1 MTPCW
6 RLAISAISLICLEEH
21 VSGRCGGRRS
31 RTAAPFVHKPALGAC
46 FCTNVPWWRRGRVHS
61 QAMSDFGSP
70 VQQQA
75 SDAFGATR
83 VSATTIFGQVM
94 FLVGVTLGFLAI
106 GLYIGRDLALGTAQA
121 LSFVAVG
128 MLFAQS
134 FVAKLRYGSVGIGWL
149 LAIGLIMGFG
159 LGPVLSYY
167 LEAQPDAFVQAAGGT
182 ALIVLIMGA
191 WGLATSKDLAS
202 WIRPL
207 SFAMLGLF
215 VVSLIGLFFAP
226 GISANP
232 IFSLL
237 VIAVS
242 SGLLVVYFNYLR
254 KHADEDDVVWLATGI
269 FVAIV
274 NLFISLLNLFSSR

>member
-6 RLAISAISLICLEEH
+6 RLAISAISLICLRGAR
-21 VSGRCGGRRS
+21 VRPVRRASQQDRGAVCAQS
-31 RTAAPFVHKPALGAC
+31 RARRVFLHKRPVLAPGPRTL
-46 FCTNVPWWRRGRVHS
+46 

-106 GLYIGRDLALGTAQA
+106 GSYIGRDLALGTAQA

>member
-1 MTPCW
+1 
-6 RLAISAISLICLEEH
+6 
-21 VSGRCGGRRS
+21 
-31 RTAAPFVHKPALGAC
+31 
-46 FCTNVPWWRRGRVHS
+46 
-61 QAMSDFGSP
+61 MSDFGSP
-70 VQQQA
+70 VQEQA
-75 SDAFGATR
+75 SDAFGRER

-94 FLVGVTLGFLAI
+94 FLVGITLGFLAI
-106 GLYIGRDLALGTAQA
+106 GAYAGRDLEPGTAMI
-121 LSFVAVG
+121 LSFVAIG

-134 FVAKLRYGSVGIGWL
+134 FISALRYGALGIGWL
-149 LAIGLIMGFG
+149 LTIGLIMGIG
-159 LGPVLSYY
+159 LGPTLTYY

-182 ALIVLIMGA
+182 ALIVLMMGA

-215 VVSLIGLFFAP
+215 AVSLIGLFFAP
-226 GISANP
+226 GIAANP

-237 VIAVS
+237 VIGVS
-242 SGLLVVYFNYLR
+242 SALLVVYFNYLK

-274 NLFISLLNLFSSR
+274 NLFLSLLNLFGGR